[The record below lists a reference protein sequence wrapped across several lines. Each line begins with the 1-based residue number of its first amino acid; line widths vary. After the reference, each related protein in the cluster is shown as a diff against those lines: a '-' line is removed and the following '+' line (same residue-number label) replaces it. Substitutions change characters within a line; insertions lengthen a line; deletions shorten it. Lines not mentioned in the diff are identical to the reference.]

1 MKKVRFG
8 IIGVGNI
15 GTVHARYLLAGKVEE
30 ACLTAVCDNNPDKHA
45 AIRRLTGESVVLF
58 SDAREMLES
67 GLIDAVIVATPHY
80 DHPALS
86 IMAMRRGI
94 HTLCEKPA
102 GVYTAQVEEMNAC
115 ARECDVVFSMM
126 YNQRPNPLYQKV
138 KDLIDSGELGE
149 LRRSNWIITNW
160 YRSQSYYNSGGWR
173 ATWKGEGGGVLLNQD
188 PHQLD
193 LWQWLV
199 GMPVRM
205 RAFCQFGKHRQIE
218 VENEVTAY
226 AEYANGATG
235 VFITTT
241 AEAPGTNRL
250 EIAGDRGKVV
260 VEEGRLRFW
269 RLRESETE
277 FNARWQNGFG
287 EPECW
292 EVTIPTAAECSEH
305 DVITRNFTAAILRG
319 EPLIAPG
326 LEGIRGLTLSNAM
339 HLSTWIDDWV
349 AFPFDEQR
357 YYQLLQERI
366 ASSVEKHVAS
376 RTLDASGTW

>member
-1 MKKVRFG
+1 MDKVRFG

-15 GTVHARYLLAGKVEE
+15 GTVHARYLLAGTVKE
-30 ACLTAVCDNNPDKHA
+30 ACLTAVCDNNPDKHP
-45 AIRRLTGESVVLF
+45 AIRQLVVDEVAMF
-58 SDAREMLES
+58 SDAEAMLKS

-80 DHPALS
+80 DHPGLS
-86 IMAMRRGI
+86 MLAMRNGI

-102 GVYTAQVEEMNAC
+102 GVYTAQVREMNEF
-115 ARECDVVFSMM
+115 ARGCNVVFGMM
-126 YNQRPNPLYQKV
+126 FNQRPNPLYQKV

-260 VEEGRLRFW
+260 VEDGKLRFW

-277 FNARWQNGFG
+277 FNARWENGFG

-292 EVTIPTAAECSEH
+292 EVTIPVAPECSEH
-305 DVITRNFTAAILRG
+305 HVITANFAAAVLHG
-319 EPLIAPG
+319 TPLLAPG
-326 LEGIRGLTLSNAM
+326 TDGIHGLTLSNAM
-339 HLSTWIDDWV
+339 HLSTWTDDWV
-349 AFPFDEQR
+349 DLSFDEALFKK
-357 YYQLLQERI
+357 LLDERI
-366 ASSVEKHVAS
+366 ASSIDKQVESK
-376 RTLDASGTW
+376 TLDASGTW

>member
-1 MKKVRFG
+1 MESVRFG

-15 GTVHARYLLAGKVEE
+15 GTVHARYLLAGTVKD
-30 ACLTAVCDNNPDKHA
+30 AQLTAVCDIDEKKHD
-45 AIRRLTGESVVLF
+45 AIRQIVGEKVDIF
-58 SDAREMLES
+58 SNAHDMLRS

-80 DHPALS
+80 DHPSLS
-86 IMAMRRGI
+86 ILAMQNGI

-102 GVYTAQVEEMNAC
+102 GVYTAQVQEMNAC
-115 ARECDVVFSMM
+115 ARECDVVFGIM

-138 KDLIDSGELGE
+138 KDLIDRGELGDI
-149 LRRSNWIITNW
+149 RRSNWIITNW

-199 GMPVRM
+199 GMPVRL

-218 VENEVTAY
+218 VEDEVTAY

-235 VFITTT
+235 VFITTV
-241 AEAPGTNRL
+241 AETPGTNRL
-250 EIAGDRGKVV
+250 EIAGTRGKIV

-269 RLRESETE
+269 RLRESEDA

-292 EVTIPTAAECSEH
+292 EVILPVAAECSEH
-305 DVITRNFTAAILRG
+305 HVITANFCAAILRG

-339 HLSTWIDDWV
+339 HLSTWTDSWV
-349 AFPFDEQR
+349 DLPFDEQR
-357 YYQLLQERI
+357 FKQLLDERI
-366 ASSVEKHVAS
+366 AASVEKQVES

>member
-1 MKKVRFG
+1 MDKVRFG

-15 GTVHARYLLAGKVEE
+15 GTVHARYLLAGTVKE
-30 ACLTAVCDNNPDKHA
+30 ACLTAVCDNNPDKHP
-45 AIRRLTGESVVLF
+45 AIRQLVGDEVAMF
-58 SDAREMLES
+58 SDAEAMLKS

-80 DHPALS
+80 DHPGLS
-86 IMAMRRGI
+86 MLAMRNGI

-102 GVYTAQVEEMNAC
+102 GVYTAQVREMNEF
-115 ARECDVVFSMM
+115 ARGCNVVFGMM
-126 YNQRPNPLYQKV
+126 FNQRPNPLYQKV

-260 VEEGRLRFW
+260 VEDGKLRFW

-277 FNARWQNGFG
+277 FNARWENGFG

-292 EVTIPTAAECSEH
+292 EVTIPVAPECSEH
-305 DVITRNFTAAILRG
+305 HVITANFAAAVLHG
-319 EPLIAPG
+319 TPLLAPG
-326 LEGIRGLTLSNAM
+326 TDGIHGLTLSNAM
-339 HLSTWIDDWV
+339 HLSTWTDDWV
-349 AFPFDEQR
+349 DLPFDEALFKK
-357 YYQLLQERI
+357 LLDERI
-366 ASSVEKHVAS
+366 ASSIDKQVESK
-376 RTLDASGTW
+376 TLDASGTW

>member
-1 MKKVRFG
+1 MDKVRFG
-8 IIGVGNI
+8 IIGIGNI
-15 GTVHARYLLAGKVEE
+15 GTVHTRYLLAGEIKQ
-30 ACLTAVCDNNPDKHA
+30 ACLTAVCDNNPEKHP
-45 AIRRLTGESVVLF
+45 AIKQRVGDAIPLF
-58 SDAREMLES
+58 SDAQEMLDS

-80 DHPALS
+80 AHPILS
-86 IMAMRRGI
+86 MMAMRRGI

-115 ARECDVVFSMM
+115 ARECDVVFGIM

-138 KDLIDSGELGE
+138 KDLIDSGELGKI
-149 LRRSNWIITNW
+149 RRSNWIITNW

-199 GMPVRM
+199 GMPVRL

-218 VENEVTAY
+218 VEDEVTAY

-235 VFITTT
+235 VFITTV
-241 AEAPGTNRL
+241 AETPGTNRL
-250 EIAGDRGKVV
+250 EIVGDRGKVV
-260 VEEGRLRFW
+260 VENGQLQFW
-269 RLRESETE
+269 RLRESETA
-277 FNARWQNGFG
+277 FNARWDKGFG

-292 EVTIPTAAECSEH
+292 QVQVPAGPECSDH
-305 DVITRNFTAAILRG
+305 QVITANFTDAILHHT
-319 EPLIAPG
+319 PLIAPG

-339 HLSTWIDDWV
+339 HLSTWTDDWV
-349 AFPFDEQR
+349 TLPLDSQR
-357 YYQLLQERI
+357 YLALLQQRI
-366 ASSVEKHVAS
+366 AHSQEKQVVS
-376 RTLDASGTW
+376 RTLDASGSW